1 MYTKTRIETMN
12 SASMI
17 SDLFEI
23 VNDFVK
29 QGETQSAGCQKKECC
44 HCLFYFFIINSLQH
58 IATPVPS
65 TEVDGK
71 VLIDR

>member
-23 VNDFVK
+23 VNGFVK
-29 QGETQSAGCQKKECC
+29 QGEA
-44 HCLFYFFIINSLQH
+44 
-58 IATPVPS
+58 
-65 TEVDGK
+65 
-71 VLIDR
+71 